1 MANQESEKYNISNII
16 KESKLTT
23 DSFITDDEDDTNYET
38 IPNYDSK
45 TCCYQRRGRVSVKE
59 SSKPFK
65 NGHNRTK
72 SEGSAMFKQ
81 DKRYISG
88 DTCVQTNFPGL
99 TNVEMLS
106 HLGHTS
112 SQISRR
118 RVQSISRDRDLSPSE
133 VVRQYISKEKED
145 MDIMIGR
152 IVHNVED
159 LAEVAA
165 KKASEGVKTIY
176 HNVHDKAEAA
186 AAKPAIKQAL
196 SESLRLLMQ
205 PISRPPASY
214 GDYT

>member
-1 MANQESEKYNISNII
+1 MANQDSEIHDI
-16 KESKLTT
+16 KKKSKLTT
-23 DSFITDDEDDTNYET
+23 DSFITDEEDDTNYEP
-38 IPNYDSK
+38 IPNDNSE
-45 TCCYQRRGRVSVKE
+45 TCCYQRRGRISIKD

-65 NGHNRTK
+65 NGHIRTK

-81 DKRYISG
+81 GKRYFSE
-88 DTCVQTNFPGL
+88 DTYGETHFPDI

-133 VVRQYISKEKED
+133 VVRQYISKEKGD

-159 LAEVAA
+159 MAEVAA
-165 KKASEGVKTIY
+165 KKVNNT
-176 HNVHDKAEAA
+176 
-186 AAKPAIKQAL
+186 
-196 SESLRLLMQ
+196 
-205 PISRPPASY
+205 
-214 GDYT
+214 